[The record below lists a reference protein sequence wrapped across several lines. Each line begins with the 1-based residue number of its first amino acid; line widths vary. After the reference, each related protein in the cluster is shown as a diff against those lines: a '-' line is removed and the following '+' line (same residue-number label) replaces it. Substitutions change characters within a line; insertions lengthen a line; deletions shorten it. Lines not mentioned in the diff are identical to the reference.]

1 MVHIPD
7 ALARD
12 VAAAAARVGEGE
24 RQIIGCCRSPEF
36 TLEKLKEIWKQLR
49 G

>member
-1 MVHIPD
+1 VE
-7 ALARD
+7 
-12 VAAAAARVGEGE
+12 EGE

-36 TLEKLKEIWKQLR
+36 TLEKLKETWKQLR